1 MKDSITI
8 VTGLWNLGRG
18 EMKGWGKRDFEHYK
32 NKFFEMLE
40 VDAQMCVWI
49 SEDLV
54 EDVKRIRGDKPTK
67 IYIKNVEDFKTW
79 NPFFETIQKIR
90 KEDNWK
96 NQVSWLAESPQAV
109 LEYYN
114 AMMFTKMFML
124 NDSAILN
131 PFNSKY
137 FFWIDGG
144 ITNTVHKGYFQ
155 YDKVFDNLENFVKSQ
170 DDKFIQIAY
179 PYTGADEV
187 HGFERKAFA
196 KYCQVDYVDLI
207 SRGGFFGGEKNLIHQ
222 INTLYYDIMKN
233 TLEEG
238 YMGAD
243 ECLFTIL
250 AYTNKDIIY
259 RFQVEGN
266 GLVWPFFEKL
276 KEYKELNSNVKSK
289 IGLYVITFNSP
300 KQFETLIKSMIEYDI
315 AFLEKTDKVLLDNST
330 EKSTYEE
337 YNSLCIKYGFDHI
350 KKDNIGICGGRQF
363 IAEDADSRDLDYY
376 YFFEDDMFFYPH
388 EGEFCKNGFN
398 RYVKNLFDISVK
410 IIKKENF
417 DFLKLC
423 YTEFFGDNGTQW
435 AWYNVPQNVR
445 SEYWPEYPNL
455 PKQGTD
461 PNAPKT
467 LFKNIKVCESVPY
480 INGEVYYSNW
490 PQIVSKK
497 GNKKMFLDTKFAHP
511 FEQTWMSH
519 IYQETKKGNI
529 NPGLLLI
536 SPTEHNRFDHYDG
549 KIRREN

>member
-1 MKDSITI
+1 MNKNITI
-8 VTGLWNLGRG
+8 VTGLWDLGRG
-18 EMKGWGKRDFEHYK
+18 EIKGWGKRDFKHYK
-32 NKFFEMLE
+32 DRFFEMLE
-40 VDAQMCVWI
+40 VDVQMCVWV

-54 EDVKRIRGDKPTK
+54 EEVKKIRGEKPTK
-67 IYIKNVEDFKTW
+67 IYIRNVEDFKKW
-79 NPFFETIQKIR
+79 NPFFDKIQEIR
-90 KEDNWK
+90 KDPNWK
-96 NQVSWLAESPQAV
+96 NQVGWLPESPQAD

-124 NDSAILN
+124 NDSAIIN
-131 PFNSKY
+131 PFNTKY
-137 FFWIDGG
+137 FFWVDGG
-144 ITNTVHKGYFQ
+144 ITNTVDKGYFQ
-155 YDKVFDNLENFVKSQ
+155 HDKVFDNLENFVKSQ
-170 DDKFIQIAY
+170 DGKYIQIAY
-179 PYTGADEV
+179 PYIGADEV

-196 KYCQVDYVDLI
+196 KYCKVDYVDLI
-207 SRGGFFGGEKNLIHQ
+207 SRGGFFGGEKNIIHQ
-222 INTLYYDIMKN
+222 INRFYYDIMKN

-276 KEYKELNSNVKSK
+276 KDYKEINSNVKSK
-289 IGLYVITFNSP
+289 IGLYVISFNSP

-315 AFLEKTDKVLLDNST
+315 SFLEKTDKVLLDNST
-330 EKSTYEE
+330 EKSTYDE
-337 YNSLCIKYGFDHI
+337 YNSLCIKYGFNHV

-388 EGEFCKNGFN
+388 KGELCKNGFN
-398 RYVKNLFDISVK
+398 RYVENLFDISVK

-445 SEYWPEYPNL
+445 SEYWPEYQTL

-467 LFKNIKVCESVPY
+467 VFRNIMVCEAVPY
-480 INGEVYYSNW
+480 VNGEVYYSNW

-497 GNKKMFLDTKFAHP
+497 GNKKMFLDTKFAYP

-529 NPGLLLI
+529 YPGLLLI

-549 KIRREN
+549 KIRREH